1 MKSNVKPTLIIMKH
15 SVPAMRNWFFKIEEI
30 LHNLDL
36 EIGREN
42 SIELN
47 LSFKILF
54 PFDIKKKFDIMMN
67 KNSKAIGW
75 FYHIRL
81 LAFSFFFAIRPD
93 MSSCVKFYKIL
104 QCF

>member
-1 MKSNVKPTLIIMKH
+1 
-15 SVPAMRNWFFKIEEI
+15 MRNWFFKIEEI

-54 PFDIKKKFDIMMN
+54 PFDIKK
-67 KNSKAIGW
+67 S
-75 FYHIRL
+75 L
-81 LAFSFFFAIRPD
+81 T
-93 MSSCVKFYKIL
+93 
-104 QCF
+104 